1 VTTSTAFPDPLV
13 LDPYYL
19 RLKDHL
25 IESTGLA
32 YYSDKD
38 TDLAGRIRRRFSKIG
53 LLDCNSYLDFL
64 TNGEKGQ
71 TELDELIAELTIG
84 ETYFFRYREQFE
96 ALRTTVLPEI
106 IAKNQASRRLH
117 VWSAGCATGAEA
129 YSVAI
134 LLNRELSQNIEGWDV
149 SIVGTDINRA
159 FLARAHEGKFE
170 EWAFRS
176 TPDPLR
182 HACFH
187 QSGNSWVINPE
198 YKRWVAFQYH
208 NLVKHPFPSLVNNLC
223 CFDLILCRN
232 AMIYF
237 NRDIMRKLIA
247 QFHQSLVEGGW
258 LLVGHAEP
266 NTELFQSFR
275 AVNVPGAT
283 LYQKTTG
290 SAYPHGAREVE
301 RYPPITLEDPK
312 AQTGV
317 ALPTLLEP
325 PAKHITEPVAIS
337 IAPAAPAVSEV
348 RLLADQGEWE
358 EAARCSRKLLE
369 TDTLN
374 PRAHFYYA
382 LVLEQMGL
390 HAEAEQSLRRTI
402 YLDRSFVLA
411 HYYLG
416 LILQTKG
423 ERRAAVRA
431 FENVRTL
438 LRSSDAR
445 QVFADADDLTAG
457 DLISLAKTH
466 LEVLQR
472 R

>member
-1 VTTSTAFPDPLV
+1 MTTSTAFPDPMV
-13 LDPYYL
+13 FDPHYL

-38 TDLAGRIRRRFSKIG
+38 ADLAGRIRRRFSKIG
-53 LLDCNSYLDFL
+53 LHDCISYLDFL
-64 TNGEKGQ
+64 TNSENGQ

-96 ALRTTVLPEI
+96 ALRTTVLPGI
-106 IAKNQASRRLH
+106 IARNQHSRRLH

-134 LLNRELSQNIEGWDV
+134 LLSRELSQHIQGWDI

-159 FLARAHEGKFE
+159 FLARARDGRFD

-176 TPDPLR
+176 TPDEVR

-198 YKRWVAFQYH
+198 YKRRVAFQYH

-237 NRDIMRKLIA
+237 SRDIMRKLIA

-266 NTELFQSFR
+266 NTELFQSFGT
-275 AVNVPGAT
+275 VNVPGAT
-283 LYQKTTG
+283 LYQKTER
-290 SAYPHGAREVE
+290 SAYSNGTRDVE
-301 RYPPITLEDPK
+301 LYPPMILDLAAPN
-312 AQTGV
+312 GV

-325 PAKHITEPVAIS
+325 PAKHMPVAIS
-337 IAPAAPAVSEV
+337 IPPAAPTLSDV
-348 RLLADQGEWE
+348 RLLADQREWAD
-358 EAARCSRKLLE
+358 AARCSRKLLE
-369 TDTLN
+369 TDALN

-382 LVLEQMGL
+382 LVLEQMGR
-390 HAEAEQSLRRTI
+390 HVEGEQSLRKTI

-416 LILQTKG
+416 LILQTRG
-423 ERRAAVRA
+423 ERRAAVRS
-431 FENVRTL
+431 FENARAL
-438 LRSSDAR
+438 LRNLDAG
-445 QVFADADDLTAG
+445 QIFADANELTAS
-457 DLISLAKTH
+457 DLMSLAETH

>member
-1 VTTSTAFPDPLV
+1 VTTSAAFPDSLV
-13 LDPYYL
+13 LDPCYP

-38 TDLAGRIRRRFSKIG
+38 ADLAGRIRRRFSKIG
-53 LLDCNSYLDFL
+53 LHDCNSYLDFL

-96 ALRTTVLPEI
+96 ALRTTVFPEI
-106 IAKNQASRRLH
+106 IARNQASRRLH

-134 LLNRELSQNIEGWDV
+134 LLNRELSQQIDGWDV

-159 FLARAHEGKFE
+159 FLGRAREGKFE

-176 TPDPLR
+176 TPDEVR
-182 HACFH
+182 QACFH
-187 QSGNSWVINPE
+187 RAGNSWVIGPE

-208 NLVKHPFPSLVNNLC
+208 NLVKHPFPSLLNNLC

-237 NRDIMRKLIA
+237 SRDIIRKLIA

-275 AVNVPGAT
+275 TVNVPGAT
-283 LYQKTTG
+283 LYQKTQR
-290 SAYPHGAREVE
+290 SAYPHVTHEGEL
-301 RYPPITLEDPK
+301 YPSMTLEDLAAPN
-312 AQTGV
+312 GI
-317 ALPTLLEP
+317 ALPTPLEP
-325 PAKHITEPVAIS
+325 PAKQMPEPVAIS
-337 IAPAAPAVSEV
+337 IPPVAPTLSDV

-358 EAARCSRKLLE
+358 DAARCSRKLID
-369 TDTLN
+369 TDALN

-390 HAEAEQSLRRTI
+390 HADAEQSLRRTI
-402 YLDRSFVLA
+402 YLDRGFVLA

-416 LILQTKG
+416 LILQTRG
-423 ERRAAVRA
+423 ERRAAVRF
-431 FENVRTL
+431 FENVRIL
-438 LRSSDAR
+438 LRSSDAG
-445 QVFADADDLTAG
+445 QILADADELTAG
-457 DLISLAKTH
+457 DLISLAGTH